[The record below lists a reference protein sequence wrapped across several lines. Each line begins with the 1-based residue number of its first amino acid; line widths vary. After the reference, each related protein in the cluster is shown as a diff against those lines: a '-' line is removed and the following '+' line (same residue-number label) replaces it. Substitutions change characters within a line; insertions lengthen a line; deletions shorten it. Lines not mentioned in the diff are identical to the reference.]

1 MTAVGLALCA
11 AALWGTGDFLGGLAA
26 RRLRVLVVLFWS
38 QLVGLLGLL
47 AWVLVSNAGRP
58 EAPRVLL
65 AAAAGIAGV
74 VGLGCLYRGMA
85 IGAMGLEAPISA
97 LSPVVPLLTD
107 MARGRSP
114 GTVQWLGIVVALAG
128 VMLVSRDTG
137 RAGGIAAGVGLA
149 LAAALGFG
157 LFLVGLAEAAQE
169 GAEGA
174 AAAARFGS
182 VAAIAVALAA
192 TRTRPR
198 VSAGLIP
205 LVVAIGVFD
214 TGANALI
221 ALASTR
227 GTIGVVAVLSSLYPV
242 ATILLARALLHE
254 RLGAT
259 RTTGGVIALAGAALI
274 AAG

>member
-1 MTAVGLALCA
+1 MTAVALALCA
-11 AALWGTGDFLGGLAA
+11 AALWGTGDFFGGLAA
-26 RRLRVLVVLFWS
+26 RRIIVLVVLFWS
-38 QLVGLLGLL
+38 QFVGLLGLL
-47 AWVLVSNAGRP
+47 AWVLVSDAGRLD
-58 EAPRVLL
+58 ATRVLL

-85 IGAMGLEAPISA
+85 IGTMGIVAPISA
-97 LSPVVPLLTD
+97 LSPVVPLLAD
-107 MARGRSP
+107 LARGRSP
-114 GTVQWLGIVVALAG
+114 DAVQWLGIAVALAG
-128 VMLVSRDTG
+128 VMLVSREPG
-137 RAGGIAAGVGLA
+137 GGGGIAAGVGLA

-259 RTTGGVIALAGAALI
+259 RTAGGVIALAGAALI

>member
-1 MTAVGLALCA
+1 MAAVVLALCA

-26 RRLRVLVVLFWS
+26 RRITVLVVLFWS

-47 AWVLVSNAGRP
+47 TWVLASDAGRP
-58 EAPRVLL
+58 EAPHLL
-65 AAAAGIAGV
+65 VAAAAGIAGV

-85 IGAMGLEAPISA
+85 IGAMGIVAPISA
-97 LSPVVPLLTD
+97 LSPVVPLVTD

-114 GTVQWLGIVVALAG
+114 NAVQWLGITVALVG
-128 VMLVSRDTG
+128 VTLVSREPG
-137 RAGGIAAGVGLA
+137 GGAGFAAGVGLA

-157 LFLVGLAEAAQE
+157 LFLVGLAEAAQD

-192 TRTRPR
+192 THTPPR
-198 VSAGLIP
+198 VGTSLIP

-221 ALASTR
+221 AIASTR
-227 GTIGVVAVLSSLYPV
+227 GAIGVVAVLSSLYPV

-259 RTTGGVIALAGAALI
+259 RTAGGVIALTGAALI